1 MKMQLKNLFSDKNI
15 EILSLVYIIIP
26 YIIFAFGWLKL
37 PVALILAVLIVVSA
51 FLYIKKLDNKE
62 IYFLSPTPYPLPQ
75 GRRTIDG
82 EGAKPPHLDTPKFY
96 QFTNK
101 YFLITILIL
110 LVWCLLSGMGGFGFQ
125 NNPDW
130 EKNNAIFHDLFLYK
144 WPVIYKDYSL
154 VYYLGYYLP
163 IGLVMKLFGWNIG
176 YLFSFLWGFSG
187 LILAVYWLK
196 RLSGSFSPLIILLF
210 VFFSGLDILGLIIK
224 FSIFPDPYTL
234 SHFKHVG
241 CIEWWAGFFQFSS
254 MTTTLFWVPQYA
266 MQGWLLTGLVL
277 NNIQNHNSSRN
288 LLFLWALCIFGVP
301 LIFLAIIPIIFAG
314 IYKTKKLK
322 ELFSF
327 QNFIAAPFII
337 LVFMA
342 YFTSK
347 AFKDPFNAMSDYM
360 LSPYFIVIYVL
371 FTLVEFG
378 LYAIVIHKYFKNDV
392 IWNVTLISMILMP
405 FIRLGGGNEF
415 VMRGSAC
422 YLFIFFIY
430 IIRALWQKSLTKAEK
445 SALAIFFLIGAFTPF
460 LEIKRSVT
468 HYSAEIPV
476 LSKQYSVMELY
487 KYRNNYQYLGDKEAF
502 FWKYLAK

>member
-1 MKMQLKNLFSDKNI
+1 MKVQLKNLFSDKNI
-15 EILSLVYIIIP
+15 EIFSLVYIIIP

-37 PVALILAVLIVVSA
+37 PIAMVLSLLITISAV
-51 FLYIKKLDNKE
+51 LYIKKLDNKE
-62 IYFLSPTPYPLPQ
+62 VYLQNKNL
-75 GRRTIDG
+75 
-82 EGAKPPHLDTPKFY
+82 
-96 QFTNK
+96 K

-130 EKNNAIFHDLFLYK
+130 EKNNAIFHDLFLNK

-176 YLFSFLWGFSG
+176 YLVSFLWGFSG

-196 RLSGSFSPLIILLF
+196 RLSGSFSPFIILLF
-210 VFFSGLDILGLIIK
+210 IFFSGLDILGLITK
-224 FSIFPDPYTL
+224 FSLFPDPEGL
-234 SHFKHVG
+234 SYFKQVG
-241 CIEWWAGFFQFSS
+241 CIEWWAGFFQLSS

-266 MQGWLLTGLVL
+266 MQGWLLTGLIL

-301 LIFLAIIPIIFAG
+301 LVFLAIIPIIFAG

-347 AFKDPFNAMSDYM
+347 AFKDPFNAMSNYM
-360 LSPYFIVIYVL
+360 QSPYFLVIYVL
-371 FTLVEFG
+371 FTLIEFG

-392 IWNVTLISMILMP
+392 IWNVTLISMILMS

-430 IIRALWQKSLTKAEK
+430 IIRALWQKSLTKPEK
-445 SALAIFFLIGAFTPF
+445 AALAIFFVIGAFTPF

>member
-1 MKMQLKNLFSDKNI
+1 MKAQLKNLFSDRNI

-37 PVALILAVLIVVSA
+37 PVALVLSILITISA

-62 IYFLSPTPYPLPQ
+62 VYLQNKNL
-75 GRRTIDG
+75 
-82 EGAKPPHLDTPKFY
+82 
-96 QFTNK
+96 K
-101 YFLITILIL
+101 YFLITMLIL

-130 EKNNAIFHDLFLYK
+130 EKNNAIFHDLFLNK

-163 IGLVMKLFGWNIG
+163 IGLVMKLFGWNVG
-176 YLFSFLWGFSG
+176 YLFSFLWGFLG
-187 LILAVYWLK
+187 LILAAYWLK
-196 RLSGSFSPLIILLF
+196 RLSGSFSPLIILFF

-224 FSIFPDPYTL
+224 FMLFPGIPPIIVHDG
-234 SHFKHVG
+234 H
-241 CIEWWAGFFQFSS
+241 IEWWAGFFQFSS

-314 IYKTKKLK
+314 IYKTKKQK

-327 QNFIAAPFII
+327 QNFIAAPLII

-342 YFTSK
+342 YFSSK

-360 LSPYFIVIYVL
+360 LNPYFIIIYLL
-371 FTLVEFG
+371 FILIEFG
-378 LYAIVIHKYFKNDV
+378 VYAIVIHKYFKNDV
-392 IWNVTLISMILMP
+392 IWNATLISMLLMP
-405 FIRLGGGNEF
+405 FIRIGGGNEF

-422 YLFIFFIY
+422 YLFILFIY
-430 IIRALWQKSLTKAEK
+430 IIRAVWQKGLTKAEK
-445 SALAIFFLIGAFTPF
+445 SALAILFLVGAVTPF

-468 HYSAEIPV
+468 HYSAEIPA
-476 LSKQYSVMELY
+476 LSKQYSVMDLY
-487 KYRNNYQYLGDKEAF
+487 KYRNNHQYLGNKEAF
-502 FWKYLAK
+502 FWKYLAKFNQQ